1 MDCPVCDKA
10 MITAEMHQVEVDYCP
25 QCRGIWLDA
34 GELEI
39 LLDDPQKAAGLVAS
53 FQPAPAAAQTP
64 RKCPICRKRM
74 EIVEAG
80 GSGALLL
87 DRCRRQHGL
96 WFDRGELPA
105 LLERASLDTD
115 GHIRSHLKELFI
127 LNQGKESK

>member
-10 MITAEMHQVEVDYCP
+10 MIAVELHQVGGLLPLV
-25 QCRGIWLDA
+25 RRIWLDA

-39 LLDDPQKAAGLVAS
+39 LLDDPQKAGQVVAS
-53 FQPAPAAAQTP
+53 LHPVPAATQT
-64 RKCPICRKRM
+64 RQCPICRKRM
-74 EIVEAG
+74 EIVDAG
-80 GSGALLL
+80 GSGAVLL

-127 LNQGKESK
+127 QDQGKEST